1 MKRIELYVDGQ
12 HLVIEECEGRAEV
25 RLADQP
31 RVMAHPRMQISVGR
45 AYHGVAPLTIELR
58 VEATE

>member
-12 HLVIEECEGRAEV
+12 HVVIEECEGRAEI

-31 RVMAHPRMQISVGR
+31 RVMAHPRMYITIGR
-45 AYHGVAPLTIELR
+45 THLGEGARQIELK